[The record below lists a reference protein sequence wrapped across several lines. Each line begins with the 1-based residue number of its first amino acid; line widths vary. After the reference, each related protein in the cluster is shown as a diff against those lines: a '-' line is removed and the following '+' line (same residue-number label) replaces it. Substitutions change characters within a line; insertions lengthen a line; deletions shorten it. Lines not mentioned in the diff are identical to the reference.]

1 MSDEDINSQINYKQN
16 EITKC
21 EETTIKKEAYLKNRT
36 NEEFDPK
43 IIEVE
48 SEIKAEQIKLNEV
61 NKKIEQWN
69 SKKKEL
75 QTIIKDLK
83 KKYDN
88 LKKEKNKY
96 LNSPLKSFICLYH
109 RFQVLLLSLFSV
121 LHLLLDQ
128 SLLPFSYKREH

>member
-1 MSDEDINSQINYKQN
+1 MSDEDINSQINRKQN

-48 SEIKAEQIKLNEV
+48 TIIKAEQIKLNEV

-69 SKKKEL
+69 SKKRIANYYKRF
-75 QTIIKDLK
+75 
-83 KKYDN
+83 
-88 LKKEKNKY
+88 KEKVRYFEKRKEQIFK
-96 LNSPLKSFICLYH
+96 LSIKSN
-109 RFQVLLLSLFSV
+109 
-121 LHLLLDQ
+121 
-128 SLLPFSYKREH
+128 